1 MTDTRKG
8 NGPQT
13 LVATP
18 APAYLPSCSTGS
30 APCLLRPRAH
40 RPDPV
45 RPPDPL
51 STARPGTPPDR
62 DLSGDA
68 PMSKGKSQNN
78 REAKKPKKEKPKVLA
93 TANSNSDKNA
103 TVIAGKSVK

>member
-1 MTDTRKG
+1 MTWEGQLPIT
-8 NGPQT
+8 P
-13 LVATP
+13 LVAAP
-18 APAYLPSCSTGS
+18 LPAYLELCSTGP

-51 STARPGTPPDR
+51 STTRPGTPPDR
-62 DLSGDA
+62 DLSGDD
-68 PMSKGKSQNN
+68 PMSKGKSQSN

-93 TANSNSDKNA
+93 TANSNSGKNA
-103 TVIAGKSVK
+103 TVIAGKAVK